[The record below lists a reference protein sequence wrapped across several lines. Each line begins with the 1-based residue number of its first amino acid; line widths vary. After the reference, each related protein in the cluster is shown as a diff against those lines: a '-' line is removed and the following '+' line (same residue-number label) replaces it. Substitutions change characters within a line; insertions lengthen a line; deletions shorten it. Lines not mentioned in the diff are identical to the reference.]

1 MAISMMRAARL
12 TRENRTRA
20 RQLADRHQ
28 RLVTDVEI
36 ERDAHG
42 LRRMNLYYTT
52 LAPFCVAFLRLK
64 NVDLGALEEI
74 TLPSL
79 TTFSPAE
86 SAGPTRTTAAVHGLA
101 ATVGGAVLGAGAGS
115 AAFAGVGAFAAASTG
130 TPISSLAGAAAT
142 NATLAWLGGGSL
154 ATGGGG
160 VAAGSAVLT
169 GVTATPVLVVGAA
182 FIEWKGR
189 RDLRDQRE
197 VEEQL
202 STRESAMAA
211 DEQRYAEIIE
221 GSRRLRMVLSE
232 LQDQIASRLDEFV
245 SSVQRNDD
253 FASYSAEEQTAVM
266 TIVRLVSTASRT
278 MSARLTDDTG
288 SVSYDSVRIIDRAR
302 EILDAVRTTGGD
314 PTAMGSAA

>member
-1 MAISMMRAARL
+1 MAISMVRAARL
-12 TRENRTRA
+12 TRDNRARA
-20 RQLADRHQ
+20 RQLADRHR
-28 RLVTDVEI
+28 RLVTDVEV

-52 LAPFCVAFLRLK
+52 LVPFCEAFLRLK

-74 TLPSL
+74 TLPSP
-79 TTFSPAE
+79 TTFSAAE
-86 SAGPTRTTAAVHGLA
+86 SAGPTRTAAVHGLA
-101 ATVGGAVLGAGAGS
+101 AAVGGAVLGAGAGS

-160 VAAGSAVLT
+160 IAAGTAVLT
-169 GVTATPVLVVGAA
+169 GVTATPVVVVGAA
-182 FIEWKGR
+182 FIEWRGR
-189 RDLRDQRE
+189 RELRDQRD

-202 STRESAMAA
+202 STRESVMAA
-211 DEQRYAEIIE
+211 DERRCAEIIAW
-221 GSRRLRMVLSE
+221 SRRLRLVLSE

-253 FASYSAEEQTAVM
+253 FASYSTEEQTAVM
-266 TIVRLVSTASRT
+266 TVVRLVSVASRT

-302 EILDAVRTTGGD
+302 EVLDAVRTTGGD
-314 PTAMGSAA
+314 TTVMGSAA